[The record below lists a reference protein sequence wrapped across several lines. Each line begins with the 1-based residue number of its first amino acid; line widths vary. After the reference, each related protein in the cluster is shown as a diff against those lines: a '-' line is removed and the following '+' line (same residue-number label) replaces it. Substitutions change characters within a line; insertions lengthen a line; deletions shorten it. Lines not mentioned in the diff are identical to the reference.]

1 MQTQPRLH
9 SNITQAQRV
18 LRQLTMVW
26 ADFESRLLKVPI
38 VARAMQQQ
46 LRLADY
52 LTLISDHYQQVV
64 EGSGWISRAAS
75 SITAPY
81 LDQRS
86 VFIRHAATEHLD
98 YQMLEKSYLAS
109 GGQLAELMGARKNIG
124 SEALSAWMYQ
134 RASQPNPFDLLGAMF
149 IIEGLGKRFAQTFAN
164 AMDENPFITDP
175 DQLAFYR
182 YHAAHDED
190 HLQELED
197 LLSSSILDITG
208 MDEAIVRTAKVTARL
223 YLLQLEELGHY

>member
-1 MQTQPRLH
+1 MQTQPRLD
-9 SNITQAQRV
+9 NKTQSQKV
-18 LRQLTMVW
+18 LRHLTMIW
-26 ADFESRLLKVPI
+26 ADFESQLLKVPI
-38 VARAMQQQ
+38 VSRAMQQQ

-52 LTLISDHYQQVV
+52 LTLISDHYHQVI

-75 SITAPY
+75 SITEPY

-86 VFIRHAATEHLD
+86 VFIQHAATEHLD
-98 YQMLEKSYLAS
+98 YQMLEQSYLAS
-109 GGQLAELMGARKNIG
+109 GGQKAALISARKNIG
-124 SEALSAWMYQ
+124 SEALSAWMYH

-164 AMDENPFITDP
+164 CLDQNPLITTP
-175 DQLAFYR
+175 EQLVFYR
-182 YHAAHDED
+182 YHAAHDQD

-197 LLSSSILDITG
+197 LLASSILDITG
-208 MDEAIVRTAKVTARL
+208 MDESILRTAKVTARL

>member
-1 MQTQPRLH
+1 MQTQPRQQP
-9 SNITQAQRV
+9 NPAPTQQV
-18 LRQLTMVW
+18 LRQLTMIW
-26 ADFESRLLKVPI
+26 ADFESQLLKVPI

-52 LTLISDHYQQVV
+52 RTLLRDHYQQVV

-86 VFIRHAATEHLD
+86 IFIRHAATEHLD
-98 YQMLEKSYLAS
+98 YQMLEAGYLAS
-109 GGQLAELMGARKNIG
+109 GGHQSELISARKNIG
-124 SEALSAWMYQ
+124 SEALSAWMYH

-149 IIEGLGKRFAQTFAN
+149 IIEGLGKRFAQTFAH
-164 AMDENPFITDP
+164 ALTDNPLITQP
-175 DQLAFYR
+175 EQLEFYR
-182 YHAAHDED
+182 YHGTHDED
-190 HLQELED
+190 HLQELEE

-208 MDEAIVRTAKVTARL
+208 MDEAIARTAKVTARL